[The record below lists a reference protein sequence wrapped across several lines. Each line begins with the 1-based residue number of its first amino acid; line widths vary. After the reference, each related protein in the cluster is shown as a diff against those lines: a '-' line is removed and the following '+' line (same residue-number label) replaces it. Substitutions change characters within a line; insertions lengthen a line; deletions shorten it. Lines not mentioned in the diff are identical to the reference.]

1 MVIQKDGCPHS
12 SVIVLSHSSL
22 KLVTEQKPRVTELA
36 EVTHHVRKPRE

>member
-12 SVIVLSHSSL
+12 SHSSHSSL